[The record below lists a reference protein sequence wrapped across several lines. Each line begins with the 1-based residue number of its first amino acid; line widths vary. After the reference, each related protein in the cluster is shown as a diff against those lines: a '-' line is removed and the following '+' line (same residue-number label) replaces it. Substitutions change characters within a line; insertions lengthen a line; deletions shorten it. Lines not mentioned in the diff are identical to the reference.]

1 MIQVCEKCIED
12 GEKLLEEMD
21 GEARTAPLQFRA
33 EMLAAVRGLRL
44 GGRCWSGWG
53 TKREGLGLG
62 QGGGIGLVGGLENSD
77 ESR

>member
-1 MIQVCEKCIED
+1 MNLRGQLLFFYSLSLIYTMIQVCEKCIED

-53 TKREGLGLG
+53 TKKEGVGLG
-62 QGGGIGLVGGLENSD
+62 
-77 ESR
+77 